1 MQTPLNFET
10 PGQTARSALVA
21 GPIQTTPAANTASG
35 IGKPYFI
42 GNWQVRSFHGFHQS
56 REGGKGKW
64 QFQIS
69 GFNKDTANL
78 LLIGGGTETVHIDDF
93 DRITV
98 LGKKY
103 GRSRWN
109 H

>member
-1 MQTPLNFET
+1 MQATLDFGTQTPSLNVVNAVSAAST
-10 PGQTARSALVA
+10 TAPS
-21 GPIQTTPAANTASG
+21 
-35 IGKPYFI
+35 IGKPYFM

-64 QFQIS
+64 RFQIS

-78 LLIGGGTETVHIDDF
+78 LLIGGGTETVHIDQF

-103 GRSRWN
+103 GRSFWN